1 MKDFVNNVLVE
12 LTNNPKLKGNSL
24 VRMVIESANKSI
36 NAGENYDKIYHELNE
51 SLKGVNR
58 HLKNKNLDVI
68 LHQFSANSKTVD
80 SHIANL
86 YKIGGLEKELRSI
99 KESTAYSNPI
109 IMTKVENY
117 TAAIQNGAAEFTLYP
132 SFIREFS
139 QHLQESSVKKS
150 VNNISKVLENNPAGF
165 EMLNAIW
172 SMDRMNSPIYESVSK
187 ELKQMLVERTYTPDI
202 INLKYGTSNLPII
215 NALVENLRI
224 LESKKFGSFYLG
236 NGNGDTIVRNTIAP
250 ARKVKGGLLIYTDD
264 RFMKITESKLT
275 AGEDRVH
282 IKTGA
287 FRISTVNPDWVKENF
302 PKFYGVCESYV
313 KLGFNPYQ
321 AYEGVESSS
330 LKDFK
335 ISFTPNFKRD
345 LELKINGRHVNNS
358 ATINLNE
365 ALALYPAQVRSDVKN
380 ILENQNLICN
390 FEFIKNIKNDRTLS
404 ESTIFELEGTKIL
417 CDKLN
422 QVERKWS
429 RATGQSLYEHC
440 MNKFSYDVSSIF
452 ESEINETSKLRKL
465 AEGKKHKI
473 LKDISKLE
481 SSAKK
486 LEETIGSEDT
496 DTESK
501 IKLEKVKESINATI
515 SNLKEEYV
523 KVDLIKFDVLAE
535 AKANKEKKEK
545 KEKEEKSK
553 GKSKKGGKFPD
564 MSGDGKV
571 TKKDILIAK
580 GVIKK

>member
-1 MKDFVNNVLVE
+1 MKDFVNNVLSE
-12 LTNNPKLKGNSL
+12 LTNNSSFKTNSL
-24 VRMVIESANKSI
+24 IKMVVESANKSI
-36 NAGENYDKIYHELNE
+36 NAGDNYDKIYHELNE

-68 LHQFSANSKTVD
+68 LHQFSANSKTID
-80 SHIANL
+80 SYIENL
-86 YKIGGLEKELRSI
+86 YKIGGLERELKSI

-117 TAAIQNGAAEFTLYP
+117 LGAIQNGASEFTLYP
-132 SFIREFS
+132 PFIKEFS
-139 QHLQESSVKKS
+139 QHLHESSIKKS
-150 VNNISKVLENNPAGF
+150 VNKISKVLENNPSGF

-187 ELKQMLVERTYTPDI
+187 ELKQMLAERTYTPDI
-202 INLKYGTSNLPII
+202 INLKYGTSNLPIV
-215 NALVENLRI
+215 NSLVENLRI

-236 NGNGDTIVRNTIAP
+236 NGNGDTVVRNTIAP
-250 ARKVKGGLLIYTDD
+250 AKKIKGGLLIYTDD
-264 RFMKITESKLT
+264 RFMKLTESKLA

-282 IKTGA
+282 IKTEG
-287 FRISTVNPDWVKENF
+287 FRISTVNPDWVKQNF

-313 KLGFNPYQ
+313 KLGFMPYDI
-321 AYEGVESSS
+321 YEGVESSS
-330 LKDFK
+330 IKDFK

-345 LELKINGRHVNNS
+345 LELKINGKKVTDAAS
-358 ATINLNE
+358 VNLNE
-365 ALALYPAQVRSDVKN
+365 ALALYPAPVRSDVKA

-404 ESTIFELEGTKIL
+404 ESTVFELEGTKIL
-417 CDKLN
+417 CEKLN

-429 RATGQSLYEHC
+429 RVTGQSLYEHC
-440 MNKFSYDVSSIF
+440 MNKFNYDVSSIF
-452 ESEINETSKLRKL
+452 ESEINEASKLRKV
-465 AEGKKHKI
+465 AEGKKNKI

-481 SSAKK
+481 VSSKK
-486 LEETIGSEDT
+486 LEDAIGSDDT
-496 DTESK
+496 DTDSK
-501 IKLEKVKESINATI
+501 KKLEKVKESINITI

-535 AKANKEKKEK
+535 AKATKEKKEE

-553 GKSKKGGKFPD
+553 KKSKKGGKFPD